1 MVSAHSG
8 LLNLP
13 FSDPPASGLFAQVRP
28 AKNFLTVLRNM
39 CTNETRMDEQDIPT
53 SPASLGRDLLDY
65 ANNVDDGGKH
75 GRIVELFPFIYDAS
89 HKLGVRAISRWLD
102 EQNTPISPAT
112 ISKALRAPEGMLR
125 AFTEVAQAQAW
136 RIAQRYNVSTR
147 RLLYASMEQFDD
159 LLKKSPVVPNDQAHS
174 NATDDACEYAAGF
187 LRERWFVLSFPT
199 REFCRQF
206 LTTYAGEHKAVE
218 E

>member
-1 MVSAHSG
+1 MFRYLAAVQSIVFTISPKG
-8 LLNLP
+8 FFDRLETTKKSL
-13 FSDPPASGLFAQVRP
+13 RP
-28 AKNFLTVLRNM
+28 NM
-39 CTNETRMDEQDIPT
+39 TFDTNKTLMDKEDYP
-53 SPASLGRDLLDY
+53 SSLSSLGRDLLDY
-65 ANNVDDGGKH
+65 ANISDGGKH

-89 HKLGVRAISRWLD
+89 QKLGVRAISRWLD

-125 AFTEVAQAQAW
+125 TFTETAQAQAW
-136 RIAQRYNVSTR
+136 RIAQRYHVSTR
-147 RLLYASMEQFDD
+147 RVLYASMEQFDD
-159 LLKKSPVVPNDQAHS
+159 LLKKPPVVPNDQAHS

-206 LTTYAGEHKAVE
+206 LTTFVGEHKAVE